1 MHSRPHYLI
10 CLEAAIRRIEINPG
24 GTRNKEIFG
33 GIERLE
39 MESGKNFDGVQQFK
53 YLGGVVIEDNEI
65 NEEIKAR
72 TASGNR
78 C

>member
-33 GIERLE
+33 RIERLE
-39 MESGKNFDGVQQFK
+39 IESGKALMESNSSD
-53 YLGGVVIEDNEI
+53 I
-65 NEEIKAR
+65 
-72 TASGNR
+72 
-78 C
+78 